1 VCQPGLVT
9 SRFASSTVVGLV
21 VAGCV
26 LLPAAAAHASCVLPT
41 ATVTPRAAA
50 PGQPVTVSSR
60 NWFGICN
67 DTGQKIDVTD
77 VAVVTFV
84 QGSLRRDLGSTHSNA
99 SGFFRLAVRVP
110 TDATAGRAVLQVRG
124 RGSSDDVP
132 LTITES
138 LPLTGSS
145 PLLALLGVVAVASA
159 LGLRKISPIF
169 TASPPR
175 LRQRL
180 PPAPEVAD

>member
-1 VCQPGLVT
+1 MH
-9 SRFASSTVVGLV
+9 SRFASSAVTALV
-21 VAGCV
+21 VALCV
-26 LLPAAAAHASCVLPT
+26 LLPSTAAQASCVPPEV
-41 ATVTPRAAA
+41 TVTPSTAA
-50 PGQPVTVSSR
+50 PGQRVTLSSH

-84 QGSLRRDLGSTHSNA
+84 EGSLRRELGRTHSDA

-110 TDATAGRAVLQVRG
+110 GEATAGRAVLQVRG

-132 LTITES
+132 LTVTDS

-145 PLLALLGVVAVASA
+145 PLLAI
-159 LGLRKISPIF
+159 LGLAAIGSVVG
-169 TASPPR
+169 
-175 LRQRL
+175 LRSVSR
-180 PPAPEVAD
+180 VAR